1 MASAV
6 SSGQV
11 FQFGLFE
18 ANVAHNT
25 LTRKGAR
32 VKIQEQPFSVL
43 VFLLERPGEIVTR
56 EELRQKL
63 WPEGTY
69 VDFDG
74 SLNVILKKLRATLDD
89 DADNPTFIE
98 TVPKKGYR
106 FIAPVSV
113 VASPVATPAAN
124 AGREG
129 KDEVQSSLP
138 EARVLARRRSLYRWG
153 IAAAVLIFAI
163 AAGYR
168 LLVVRKVHALKNTDT
183 IVIADFT
190 NDTGDPVFDDSL
202 KQALSLQLAQSPF
215 LSLIPDGRVRSTMR
229 QMGLATTDFISAET
243 GRKICLRTNS
253 AAVIDG
259 SIRTA
264 GTQYIL
270 GVRALS
276 CATGETLAQ
285 EEAQVSRKDDVL
297 PALDRVSSALR
308 TKVGEPLLSV
318 AKYDIP
324 IYQGT
329 THSLEALRA
338 YSLGSKIELSKGA
351 AASIPFY
358 QHALEIDPD
367 FALAASNLGISYHNS
382 GEVALGAEYQTRAF
396 QHRDSVSERERFLI
410 ESTYYS
416 MVTGELEKADTIY
429 DVWTQTYPRDALPHH
444 NWSAGLASLG
454 QYDKAVAEARE
465 ALRLTPIG
473 VTTNT
478 NYAALQQWLTTVDRL
493 DEAKALYTEA
503 RSKNIDNNM
512 LHWDRYSIAFLEN
525 DQPEMQ
531 RQLQW
536 ASGKAGVEDILFLF
550 QSDTEAFQGRWRMA
564 ESYLSQAADS
574 DRRHGLNE
582 TMALIQ
588 ASGALRAAE
597 FGFTSTARQQV
608 REALANGNSRDI
620 QILSA
625 LALAR
630 MGDHKQA
637 LLMADRLNQVYP
649 LDTLTQSYWLP
660 VIRATVKL
668 AENNPAQAINL
679 LEVARPYELGTPD
692 TWFEEGGP
700 LFPVYLRGEAYL
712 QLGDG
717 PHAAEE
723 FRKYS
728 EHRGV
733 VQNCYLG
740 AFAHVGLAR
749 AYTTQGDSAKAREA
763 YQDFFNLW
771 KDADGDIP
779 ILKQAKADYE
789 KLQ

>member
-25 LTRKGAR
+25 LTRKGVR

-43 VFLLERPGEIVTR
+43 VFLLEHPGEIVTR

-74 SLNVILKKLRATLDD
+74 SLNVILKKLRAALDD
-89 DADNPTFIE
+89 DADNPTFVE

-106 FIAPVSV
+106 FIAPVTVLPSPIAAQ
-113 VASPVATPAAN
+113 VADTTREPNNGLQSNPAA
-124 AGREG
+124 
-129 KDEVQSSLP
+129 KDFS
-138 EARVLARRRSLYRWG
+138 RRSSLYRWG

-183 IVIADFT
+183 IVVADFT
-190 NDTGDPVFDDSL
+190 NDTGDPVFDESL
-202 KQALSLQLAQSPF
+202 KQALSLQLSQSPF
-215 LSLIPDGRVRSTMR
+215 LSLIPDGRVRGTMR
-229 QMGLATTDFISAET
+229 QMGLSATDFISTET
-243 GRKICLRTNS
+243 ARKICLRTNS

-259 SIRTA
+259 SIRTT
-264 GTQYIL
+264 GSEYIL

-276 CATGETLAQ
+276 CETGDSLAQ
-285 EEAQVSRKDDVL
+285 EEARVSRKDDVL

-324 IYQGT
+324 IYPGT
-329 THSLEALRA
+329 TGSLEALRA
-338 YSLGSKIELSKGA
+338 YSLGSKMELSKGA

-358 QHALEIDPD
+358 QHALEMDPN
-367 FALAASNLGISYHNS
+367 FTLAASNLGISYHNS
-382 GEVALGAEYQTRAF
+382 GEVARGAEYLTRAF
-396 QHRDSVSERERFLI
+396 QHRDRVSERERFQI
-410 ESTYYS
+410 ESAYYS
-416 MVTGELEKADTIY
+416 LVTGEMEKADTIY
-429 DVWTQTYPRDALPHH
+429 EVWAQTYPRDPLPHH
-444 NWSAGLASLG
+444 NWSSDLASLG
-454 QYDKAVAEARE
+454 QYDKAVSEARE
-465 ALRLTPIG
+465 ALRLTPVG

-478 NYAALQQWLTTVDRL
+478 SYASLQQWLTTVDRL
-493 DEAKALYTEA
+493 DEAKAMYTEA
-503 RSKNIDNNM
+503 RAKNIDNNS

-531 RQLQW
+531 KQLQW
-536 ASGKAGVEDILFLF
+536 ASGKAGVEDILLLF
-550 QSDTEAFQGRWRMA
+550 QSDTEAYQGHWRMA

-574 DRRHGLNE
+574 DRRHGLKE

-588 ASGALRAAE
+588 VSGALRAAE
-597 FGFTSTARQQV
+597 FGFMRTARQQV
-608 REALANGNSRDI
+608 RDALANGDSRDI
-620 QILSA
+620 QILGA

-630 MGDHKQA
+630 IGDHKQA
-637 LLMADRLNQVYP
+637 LLMADRLNHAYP

-668 AENNPAQAINL
+668 GEHEPSQALNE
-679 LEVARPYELGTPD
+679 LEVSRPYELGTPD

-717 PHAAEE
+717 SHAAEE
-723 FRKYS
+723 FRKYF

-740 AFAHVGLAR
+740 AFARVGMAR
-749 AYTTQGDSAKAREA
+749 AFVVQGDSAHAQGA
-763 YQDFFNLW
+763 YQDFLNLW
-771 KDADGDIP
+771 KDADDNVP
-779 ILKQAKADYE
+779 ILKEARNELE